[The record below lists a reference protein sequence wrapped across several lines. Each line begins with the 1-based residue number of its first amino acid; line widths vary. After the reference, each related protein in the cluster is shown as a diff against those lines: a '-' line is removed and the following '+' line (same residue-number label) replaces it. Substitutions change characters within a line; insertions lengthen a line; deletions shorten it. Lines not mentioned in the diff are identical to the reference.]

1 MLKEN
6 IVQLLSRSIRNH
18 WEINALSN
26 YQGTAMTYGEV
37 GNELIRWHRLFG
49 KLEIEQGDKIA
60 LVGKNQTQWAL
71 IYLASIS
78 YGAVIVPVL
87 PDFPP
92 KDLQHILIH
101 SDSKMLFADK
111 EILAELPEGSLE
123 FLKMVFSLDSNTNDI
138 EKYLD
143 RSGLE
148 DEVLKQFS
156 RKEFRKIT
164 EKEFPDLKM
173 PNDQLAVINY
183 TSGTTGFSKGVMLL
197 HNSLSANITFARKAM
212 SLEPGDRI
220 LSFLPL
226 AHAFGCAFDFLYP
239 LTMGCHITF
248 LNKLPSPMVV
258 MKAFSE
264 IRPRLIF
271 SVPLIIEKIY
281 KNQIQPRIEQNILN
295 FLIHIPLINR
305 LIYANIRKKIYH
317 VFGAN
322 FREMIIGGAAL
333 NHEAES
339 FFKKTGLPI
348 TVGYGMTECGPLIS
362 YAPWDRHRKDSA
374 GKLVDTLEIKIDS
387 EDPSRE
393 VGEILVKGENVMLG
407 YYKNPEA
414 TRQVI
419 DQDGWLHTG
428 DLGVI
433 DREMNIYIRGRSK
446 NMILGPSGQNIYPEE
461 IESVVNN
468 LPYVSESLVVERNH
482 KLVVLIYPDLTSQN
496 DHEVGE
502 VDLAQLLDQEIK
514 KMNEHLP
521 GYMRITRIEI
531 MKNEFEKTPKR
542 SIKRFIYQ

>member
-26 YQGTAMTYGEV
+26 YQGTPMTYGEV
-37 GNELIRWHRLFG
+37 GNEMIRWHRLFE

-60 LVGKNQTQWAL
+60 LVGKNQAQWAV

-78 YGAVIVPVL
+78 FGAVIVPVL
-87 PDFPP
+87 PDFSSR
-92 KDLQHILIH
+92 DLQHILIH

-111 EILAELPEGSLE
+111 EILAELPEGSLD
-123 FLKMVFSLDSNTNDI
+123 FLKMVFSLNSTDNDI

-143 RSGLE
+143 RSGLGE
-148 DEVLKQFS
+148 GVLKQFS

-164 EKEFPDLKM
+164 GKEFPDLKM

-197 HNSLSANITFARKAM
+197 HNNLSANITFARNAM

-239 LTMGCHITF
+239 FTMGCHITF

-281 KNQIQPRIEQNILN
+281 KNQIQPRIGQNVLN
-295 FLIHIPLINR
+295 FLIHIPVINR

-317 VFGAN
+317 VFGGN

-333 NHEAES
+333 NHKAER
-339 FFKKTGLPI
+339 FFKKAKLPI

-362 YAPWDRHRKDSA
+362 YAPWDRHRKESA

-387 EDPSRE
+387 EDPNRK

-407 YYKNPEA
+407 YYKNPDA

-419 DQDGWLHTG
+419 DQEGWLHTG

-433 DREMNIYIRGRSK
+433 DLEMNIYIRGRSK

-461 IESVVNN
+461 IESMINN

-482 KLVVLIYPDLTSQN
+482 KLVVLIFPDLTSQN

-502 VDLAQLLDQEIK
+502 VELAQLLDQEIK